1 MNLKLDVKIRP
12 ETRDDYAA
20 ITRLNDLAFEQKTEG
35 KLVENLR
42 KTKEFIPALSLVA
55 QIEGEI
61 VGHILFYPIKI
72 DKGESSV
79 NTLALAPMSVRP
91 EYQRMGIGGKLVRV
105 GIKLARDLGHKSVI
119 VIGHPEYYPRFGFK
133 PAGGWGIKPPFAVP
147 DDAFLALEL
156 EVDALRNAKGMVKY
170 PEAFNEE

>member
-1 MNLKLDVKIRP
+1 MNLKLDIEIRP

-20 ITRLNDLAFEQKTEG
+20 ITKLNDLAFEQKTEG
-35 KLVENLR
+35 KLVEKLR
-42 KTKEFIPALSLVA
+42 ETKEFIPALSLVA

-72 DKGESSV
+72 DTVESSV
-79 NTLALAPMSVRP
+79 NTLALAPISVRP
-91 EYQRMGIGGKLVRV
+91 EYQRMGIGGKLVRA
-105 GIKLARDLGHKSVI
+105 GIESARDLGHKSVI

-133 PAGGWGIKPPFAVP
+133 PASGWGIITPFAVP

-156 EVDALRNAKGMVKY
+156 EVDALKNAKGTVKY